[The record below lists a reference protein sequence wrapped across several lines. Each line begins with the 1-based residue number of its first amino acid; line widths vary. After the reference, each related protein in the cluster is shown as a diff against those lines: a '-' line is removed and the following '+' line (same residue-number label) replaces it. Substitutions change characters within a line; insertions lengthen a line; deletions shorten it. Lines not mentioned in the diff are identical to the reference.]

1 MRTGMEPMTP
11 SAAFMDTGHD
21 HDHCMESALDRAS
34 ALCGERGV
42 RLTPLRRRV
51 LELVWVGHKPL
62 GAYEILDTLKA
73 ERRGAAPPT
82 VYRALDF
89 LLAHGLVHRIESL
102 NSFVGCPDP
111 DTPHGGQFLICRS
124 CGLAAELNDSG
135 VVNAIKKS
143 AARAGFVVG
152 RPIIEI
158 EGLCPHCRDAR

>member
-1 MRTGMEPMTP
+1 MEPMSETP
-11 SAAFMDTGHD
+11 AFMARGHD
-21 HDHCMESALDRAS
+21 HGHCLETALDRAA
-34 ALCGERGV
+34 ALCTERGV
-42 RLTPLRRRV
+42 RLTALRRRV
-51 LELVWVGHKPL
+51 LELIWGGHKPQ
-62 GAYEILDTLKA
+62 GAYDILDVLKA

-124 CGLAAELNDSG
+124 CGLAAEINDSG
-135 VVNAIKKS
+135 VITAIKKS
-143 AARAGFVVG
+143 AARAGFAVG
-152 RPIIEI
+152 RPIVEI